1 MLRRISTLV
10 AAVAMIGT
18 CAFAL
23 PALASPS
30 GAHAAHATAHKFNAP
45 TIKKHNVVSG
55 WGTYTR
61 VNSARVVVHVCVRQ
75 TGSAFAVGTI
85 AVASKANGS
94 SKKIA
99 AVVIAGKKGSTAC
112 GYRSFV
118 FYTAHLKVYTFVGK
132 GGRIIATS
140 AAKKIY

>member
-18 CAFAL
+18 CALAL

-30 GAHAAHATAHKFNAP
+30 AAHATAHKFTAP
-45 TIKKHNVVSG
+45 TIKTHNVVSG

-61 VNSARVVVHVCVRQ
+61 VNSARVVVKVCVRQ
-75 TGSAFAVGTI
+75 TGSAFAVGAV

-99 AVVIAGKKGSTAC
+99 AVIIQGHKGSMAC
-112 GYRSFV
+112 GSRSFV
-118 FYTAHLKVYTFVGK
+118 FYTKHLKVYTFVGK

-140 AAKKIY
+140 PAKKIY